1 VRWALAIGLA
11 LASAAASA
19 ETPVLSRG
27 WTFDE
32 QGGASLYKNIC
43 AACHQADGGGAVG
56 AASYPKLAGDPK
68 LASTDY
74 VLTVVL
80 GGLHAMPAI
89 GAAMS
94 DAQVADVVN
103 YAREYFA
110 DDHDDPATPA
120 RAAAARATLKR

>member
-1 VRWALAIGLA
+1 MRWALAIGLG

-32 QGGASLYKNIC
+32 QGGAALYKNVC
-43 AACHQADGGGAVG
+43 AACHQADGRGAVG
-56 AASYPKLAGDPK
+56 AASYPSLAGDPK

-74 VLTVVL
+74 VLTIVL

-89 GAAMS
+89 GQGMS

-103 YAREYFA
+103 YARENFA
-110 DDHDDPATPA
+110 DGRDDPATPA
-120 RAAAARATLKR
+120 RAAAARSALKR